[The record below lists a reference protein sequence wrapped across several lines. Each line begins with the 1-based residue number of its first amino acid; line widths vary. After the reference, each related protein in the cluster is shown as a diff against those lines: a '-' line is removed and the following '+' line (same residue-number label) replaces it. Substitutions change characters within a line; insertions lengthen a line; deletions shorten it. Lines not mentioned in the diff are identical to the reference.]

1 MTINETISEVLRLD
15 EEPEESAWD
24 LIEQH
29 AYYRTAAPA
38 LAREVQRLQGEV
50 ERLQEEWLTAYAD
63 GIKNGFQSG
72 AESGQEAM
80 REKCA
85 ARVDRAAN
93 EACECDGTLC
103 GPDDV
108 QRRVRELRERIAE
121 ERRAR

>member
-1 MTINETISEVLRLD
+1 MTKRSYCADCGTTYDERGLCACTEPDWLR
-15 EEPEESAWD
+15 A
-24 LIEQH
+24 
-29 AYYRTAAPA
+29 
-38 LAREVQRLQGEV
+38 EVQRLQSEV
-50 ERLQEEWLTAYAD
+50 QRLQAEVDRLQEEWLTAYAD

-72 AESGQEAM
+72 AEAGQEAM
-80 REKCA
+80 RERCA
-85 ARVDRAAN
+85 VRVDRAAN